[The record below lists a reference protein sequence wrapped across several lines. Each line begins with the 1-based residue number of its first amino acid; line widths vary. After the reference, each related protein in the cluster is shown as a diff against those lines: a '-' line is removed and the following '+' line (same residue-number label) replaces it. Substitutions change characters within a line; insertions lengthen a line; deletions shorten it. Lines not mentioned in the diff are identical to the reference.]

1 MATEGGFGLFAVKEC
16 LKLLR
21 ADIDIEFPDKGSC
34 VTITAP
40 VDVG

>member
-16 LKLLR
+16 LKLLG
-21 ADIDIEFPDKGSC
+21 ADIDIKFSDKGSC
-34 VTITAP
+34 ITINSP